1 MKLFQENF
9 PKGYKKIRFPETS
22 RIGIKPVS
30 KEGTERLVRAALDYA
45 IAQKKPNTIIYISCN
60 PVTQVKDLLQ
70 LSKSYR
76 VEKRFGVDLFPQTIH
91 VESVVILKR
100 N

>member
-1 MKLFQENF
+1 MDPPREGA
-9 PKGYKKIRFPETS
+9 GYAFM
-22 RIGIKPVS
+22 
-30 KEGTERLVRAALDYA
+30 DA

-76 VEKRFGVDLFPQTIH
+76 VVKRFGVDLFPQTIH

-100 N
+100 K